1 MAGKVK
7 FDQDAAFKSIIG
19 ISEEEQIKGQENI
32 ETLENGKYMP
42 SSEPKE
48 EVTHGEDKKIKQEK
62 QKKLSKNGKELGR
75 PEVTDRETKIRISLA
90 VLPSLYEDIKK
101 ISYVERKSASEIVS
115 ECMEQYVAENAAKLK
130 EYNKIKKD

>member
-1 MAGKVK
+1 MAGKAK

-19 ISEEEQIKGQENI
+19 ISEEEQIKGQESI

-42 SSEPKE
+42 TPAKKQQEKGTVGRGRPKE
-48 EVTHGEDKKIKQEK
+48 E
-62 QKKLSKNGKELGR
+62 
-75 PEVTDRETKIRISLA
+75 RETKQRISLA

-101 ISYVERKSASEIVS
+101 ISYVERKSVSEIVS
-115 ECMEQYVAENAAKLK
+115 ECIEQYVTENAAKLK

>member
-1 MAGKVK
+1 MAGKAKVK

-19 ISEEEQIKGQENI
+19 ISEEEQIKGQESI
-32 ETLENGKYMP
+32 ETLEDGKYMP
-42 SSEPKE
+42 APA
-48 EVTHGEDKKIKQEK
+48 KKPQEK
-62 QKKLSKNGKELGR
+62 ETVGRGR
-75 PEVTDRETKIRISLA
+75 PAVTDRETKQRISLA

-101 ISYVERKSASEIVS
+101 ISYVERKSASEIIS